1 MFVGAAQLTD
11 EPKHSRALIAVNR
24 PYARRTREP
33 TGKIGGRSCRVATL
47 IGAAVDRVR
56 TPHGLATCAGLMVAT
71 ATIAAC
77 SSRPTPTPA
86 HTADP
91 PPAAALWGDL
101 EPVVSVKELMKY
113 MIDPVADN
121 IFNAVGSTVTKHGVV
136 DVEPKTDEDWDK
148 IRIGAVSLAEGAY
161 LLKIRRPF
169 TPPGDENNS
178 TGPEAVELSPA
189 QITAKVERDPVE
201 WNARIEALRNVA
213 LEALDVV
220 KRRDVNELW
229 DVGENLDKACEACHR
244 SYWYPGEGAEFYQK
258 LRRRLEQY
266 REQSPRGNTSAK
278 PQN

>member
-1 MFVGAAQLTD
+1 VPRAA
-11 EPKHSRALIAVNR
+11 
-24 PYARRTREP
+24 
-33 TGKIGGRSCRVATL
+33 G
-47 IGAAVDRVR
+47 
-56 TPHGLATCAGLMVAT
+56 
-71 ATIAAC
+71 
-77 SSRPTPTPA
+77 
-86 HTADP
+86 
-91 PPAAALWGDL
+91 LWGDL
-101 EPVVSVKELMKY
+101 KPVVSVKELMKY

-121 IFNAVGSTVTKHGVV
+121 IFNAVGITVTKQGTV
-136 DVEPKTDEDWDK
+136 DVAPKTDEDWDK
-148 IRIGAVSLAEGAY
+148 IQTGAVSLAEGAY

-244 SYWYPGEGAEFYQK
+244 SYWYPGEGAEFYRK
-258 LRRRLEQY
+258 LRRRLDEL
-266 REQSPRGNTSAK
+266 RERSPRGNTSAK
-278 PQN
+278 PQKR

>member
-1 MFVGAAQLTD
+1 MQATTHVLT
-11 EPKHSRALIAVNR
+11 
-24 PYARRTREP
+24 T
-33 TGKIGGRSCRVATL
+33 C
-47 IGAAVDRVR
+47 AAVIV
-56 TPHGLATCAGLMVAT
+56 LT

-77 SSRPTPTPA
+77 SSSKSTPA
-86 HTADP
+86 
-91 PPAAALWGDL
+91 PAQSTNAPQAAVRWGDL
-101 EPVVSVKELMKY
+101 KPVVSVKELMKY

-121 IFNAVGSTVTKHGVV
+121 IFNAVGSTVTKQGVV
-136 DVEPKTDEDWDK
+136 DIVPKTEDDWDK
-148 IRIGAVSLAEGAY
+148 IRTGAVSLAEGAY

-220 KRRDVNELW
+220 KRKDVKELW

-258 LRRRLEQY
+258 LQRRLDEF
-266 REQSPRGNTSAK
+266 RAQSTRGNTSAK
-278 PQN
+278 PQKR

>member
-1 MFVGAAQLTD
+1 
-11 EPKHSRALIAVNR
+11 VN
-24 PYARRTREP
+24 T
-33 TGKIGGRSCRVATL
+33 
-47 IGAAVDRVR
+47 VR
-56 TPHGLATCAGLMVAT
+56 TSHALTTCAGLVLLG

-77 SSRPTPTPA
+77 SSSKPTPTPA
-86 HTADP
+86 QTADTRQ
-91 PPAAALWGDL
+91 AAALWGDL
-101 EPVVSVKELMKY
+101 QPVVSVKELMKY

-121 IFNAVGSTVTKHGVV
+121 IFNAVGSTVTSHGIV
-136 DVEPKTDEDWDK
+136 DVAPKSEEDWDK

-178 TGPEAVELSPA
+178 TGPDAVELSPA

-220 KRRDVNELW
+220 KRKDVNELW

-258 LRRRLEQY
+258 LNRRLEEF
-266 REQSPRGNTSAK
+266 REQAPRGNTSAK
-278 PQN
+278 PQKQ

>member
-1 MFVGAAQLTD
+1 V
-11 EPKHSRALIAVNR
+11 H
-24 PYARRTREP
+24 
-33 TGKIGGRSCRVATL
+33 TL
-47 IGAAVDRVR
+47 R
-56 TPHGLATCAGLMVAT
+56 TPHGLTTCAGLVVVS

-77 SSRPTPTPA
+77 SSSKPTPTPA
-86 HTADP
+86 QTT
-91 PPAAALWGDL
+91 AALWGDL
-101 EPVVSVKELMKY
+101 KPVVSVKELMKY

-121 IFNAVGSTVTKHGVV
+121 IFTAVGSTVTKQGIV
-136 DVEPKTDEDWDK
+136 DVEPKTEEDWDK
-148 IRIGAVSLAEGAY
+148 IRIGAVSLAEGAD

-178 TGPEAVELSPA
+178 TGPNAVELSPA

-201 WNARIEALRNVA
+201 WNARIEALKNVA

-258 LRRRLEQY
+258 LRRRLEEFN
-266 REQSPRGNTSAK
+266 EQPPRGNTGGK
-278 PQN
+278 PQKQ